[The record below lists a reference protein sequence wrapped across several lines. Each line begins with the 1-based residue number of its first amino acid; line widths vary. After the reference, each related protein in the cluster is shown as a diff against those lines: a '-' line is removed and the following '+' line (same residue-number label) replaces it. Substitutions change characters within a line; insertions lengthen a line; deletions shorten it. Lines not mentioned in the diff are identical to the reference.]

1 MIDEIKDQLI
11 LLIEEFGDDAILKI
25 AEKFERIHR
34 WNSINIIR
42 DWREYLDKATVTKK
56 VKDGK

>member
-34 WNSINIIR
+34 GNSINIIR